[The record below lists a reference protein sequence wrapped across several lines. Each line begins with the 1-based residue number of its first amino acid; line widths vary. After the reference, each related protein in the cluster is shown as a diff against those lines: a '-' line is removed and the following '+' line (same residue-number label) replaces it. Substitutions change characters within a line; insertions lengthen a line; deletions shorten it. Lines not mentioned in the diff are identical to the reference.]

1 MNDPSVSPGEVG
13 GIIAGCVAVMVAI
26 GHGIRWLLN
35 FRERQANSRQ
45 AKLQIWHD
53 ELTARED
60 KLDEKLSDY
69 QKKTEA
75 SLAVALSQNRAL
87 RIAFELVA
95 APMRKID
102 PGNPNLAQAEQ
113 LLHAA
118 FPLDPAVSP
127 NMGALLAQ
135 IESVT
140 QAAN

>member
-1 MNDPSVSPGEVG
+1 MNEPGVTPGEVG
-13 GIIAGCVAVMVAI
+13 GIIAGCVGVLVAI

-53 ELTARED
+53 ELQARED
-60 KLDEKLSDY
+60 KIDKKLADY
-69 QKKTEA
+69 QAKTEA
-75 SLAVALSQNRAL
+75 RLEVALGQNRAL

-95 APMRKID
+95 APLRKID
-102 PGNPNLAQAEQ
+102 PSNSNLAQAEQ

-118 FPLDPAVSP
+118 FPLDPAVPP
-127 NMGALLAQ
+127 NIAALLSQ